1 MITSS
6 SSSST
11 TTTTTVQTALLDEYH
26 ALLTEAAADHGDSK
40 TSSSTPVFDIRTLSI
55 KTDITERDTLVVVD
69 MQHDFLPGG
78 AFGVDEG
85 DSVIDG
91 ICDLIAKFH
100 NAGATVIA
108 TKDFHPTDHCS
119 FNTHGGPFPPHC
131 IMGSRGSLIHPRIAE
146 TLTPLLAPTTSND
159 DDDDDDKEDG
169 VLRAHVVHKGFYKG
183 VESFGGFPYS
193 TKTDDWKTRLSYL
206 KEEDVHWTGA
216 YKLRASNSANDAN
229 APPDVMS
236 ILDKI
241 PMADLLPKGGR
252 VFCCGLALDYCVIDT
267 AANYCQTTVAASE
280 AAAAGNN
287 DSNCFIIQDLT
298 RAARVPGLGTFGSG
312 FLTDPRVMLGKLV
325 ENQIGLVKFDE

>member
-1 MITSS
+1 M
-6 SSSST
+6 SST
-11 TTTTTVQTALLDEYH
+11 NVTATTTLLDEYH
-26 ALLTEAAADHGDSK
+26 ALLTEAAAEEEETK
-40 TSSSTPVFDIRTLSI
+40 RSSSNPMFNIQTLSI
-55 KTDITERDTLVVVD
+55 GTDITPSDTLVVVD

-85 DSVIDG
+85 DAVIEG
-91 ICDLIAKFH
+91 ICALITKFH
-100 NAGATVIA
+100 DAGATVIA

-131 IMGSRGSLIHPRIAE
+131 IMGSRGSLIHPRIAT
-146 TLTPLLAPTTSND
+146 TLTPLLTAVD
-159 DDDDDDKEDG
+159 DDND
-169 VLRAHVVHKGFYKG
+169 VVRAHVVHKGFYKG

-206 KEEDVHWTGA
+206 TEDDVNWTGA
-216 YKLRASNSANDAN
+216 FKLKASNSANDAN

-241 PMADLLPKGGR
+241 PMADLLPSTGEGGR

-267 AANYCQTTVAASE
+267 AANYCQTVDDVP
-280 AAAAGNN
+280 AG
-287 DSNCFIIQDLT
+287 NCFIIQDLT

-312 FLTDPRVMLGKLV
+312 FLTDPKIMLGKLV
-325 ENQIGLVKFDE
+325 QNKIGLVRFDE